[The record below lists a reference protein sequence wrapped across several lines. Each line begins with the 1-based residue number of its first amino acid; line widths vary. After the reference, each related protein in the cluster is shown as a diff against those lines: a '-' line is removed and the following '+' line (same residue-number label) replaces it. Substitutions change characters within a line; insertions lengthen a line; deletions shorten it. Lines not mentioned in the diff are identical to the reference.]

1 MENKRT
7 AATGT
12 FLLLAAMMLS
22 ILSGCSYVTVDTKQF
37 LGMPL
42 YQPTN
47 PATIQFLREPP
58 MRPHIRLGEIFAEP
72 QGNPPVTE
80 IEQKMLQ
87 AAAKMGADAAVLVAD
102 RTMRMGAVVSGPWY
116 GRQISP
122 DFQRVIIAVAI
133 KYTDQQ

>member
-1 MENKRT
+1 MKNKQRP
-7 AATGT
+7 ANAV
-12 FLLLAAMMLS
+12 FVLLASMA
-22 ILSGCSYVTVDTKQF
+22 IVFATGCSYVTVDAKQF
-37 LGMPL
+37 LGVPL
-42 YQPTN
+42 YPPTN
-47 PATIQFLREPP
+47 SSNLQLLREPP

-80 IEQKMLQ
+80 IEQKLLQ

-122 DFQRVIIAVAI
+122 DFQRVIIVVAI
-133 KYTDQQ
+133 KYTDQP